1 VVGWCSVVLCVV
13 PMQENGEADIT
24 LVDVGLYQKTPL
36 DVDDAS
42 GIWAQ
47 LTARSF
53 AVVQLRDDTV
63 HRHLA
68 RVAAVLDGIAS
79 DSYDEALEFGR
90 LKLPHKEFM
99 AVKTGLPVA
108 SLWPNKEA
116 KRFCEEL
123 FDLQDQLARRIF
135 LSLGVS
141 GGRELLQEQ
150 PMEIGQISSSFMHL
164 FRYTGAASEHGDPC
178 APHTDSGLVT
188 IIPRALGAPAL
199 ECHDGQ
205 RFVNTEQLFPEA
217 SNVCTILAGETMAA
231 LARKSAR
238 DGASRR
244 CDAWRALQ
252 HPVSA
257 ESERFER
264 QDARTDGGVTKRRAT
279 RVRQRSL

>member
-1 VVGWCSVVLCVV
+1 
-13 PMQENGEADIT
+13 MQEKDEADIA
-24 LVDVGLYQKTPL
+24 LV

-47 LTARSF
+47 LTRRSF
-53 AVVQLRDDTV
+53 AVVRLRDDSV
-63 HRHLA
+63 HSHLA
-68 RVAAVLDGIAS
+68 RVATVLDGFAS

-99 AVKTGLPVA
+99 AVKTGLPLA

-116 KRFCEEL
+116 KRFCEQL

-141 GGRELLQEQ
+141 GGRELLQEH

-178 APHTDSGLVT
+178 APHTDSGLIT
-188 IIPRALGAPAL
+188 IIPRALGAPGL

-217 SNVCTILAGETMAA
+217 SKVCTILAGETMAA
-231 LARKSAR
+231 LTRGKVRGTVHRVVATH
-238 DGASRR
+238 G
-244 CDAWRALQ
+244 
-252 HPVSA
+252 
-257 ESERFER
+257 ERFSIPFQLKASDLSDKMRELM
-264 QDARTDGGVTKRRAT
+264 V
-279 RVRQRSL
+279 V